1 MNRNLKAGPSKPR
14 LLDLVRQKIQAL
26 HYSRRTEKTY
36 IGWIKRFI
44 FFHGK
49 RHPSEM
55 GEKEINQ
62 FLTFL
67 AIRKQV
73 TASTQNQALCA
84 IVFLYR
90 HVLDRD
96 IGLLEGL
103 IRAKRPGRL
112 PVVLTKA
119 EVSQVVR
126 ELSGVKRLI
135 VMILY
140 GYGLRLME
148 CLLLRIKDI
157 DFSSNQIIVRDGKG
171 TKDRITMLPEVVKS
185 QLLEH
190 LKRVRTIHQLDI
202 KGGFGHVYLPYA
214 LSRKYPNAS
223 REWNWQYV
231 FPASKRFRNPNTGE
245 QGRHHI
251 HETAIQKSVRKAIK
265 DARIAKQAS
274 CHTFRHSFATHLLED
289 GYDIRTVQ
297 ELLRHKDVR
306 TTMIYTHILNRGVR
320 GVLSPADR
328 LK

>member
-1 MNRNLKAGPSKPR
+1 MYHYSQSGRQKPR
-14 LLDLVRQKIQAL
+14 LFDRVRQIIQAL
-26 HYSRRTEKTY
+26 HYSPRTEKTY

-49 RHPSEM
+49 RHPIEM
-55 GEKEINQ
+55 GEKEINE
-62 FLTFL
+62 FLSFL
-67 AIRKQV
+67 AIKKNV

-90 HVLDRD
+90 HVLNRD
-96 IGLLEGL
+96 IGLLDGL

-119 EVSQVVR
+119 EVRKIISH
-126 ELSGVKRLI
+126 LSGIKKMI
-135 VMILY
+135 VMIMY
-140 GYGLRLME
+140 GSGLRLME
-148 CLLLRIKDI
+148 CLRLRIKDI
-157 DFSSNQIIVRDGKG
+157 DLLSNQIIIRDGKG
-171 TKDRITMLPEVVKS
+171 NKDRITMLPEVENAPLK
-185 QLLEH
+185 EH
-190 LKRVRTIHQLDI
+190 LRRVWKIHQLDL
-202 KGGFGHVYLPYA
+202 KDGFGRVYLPYA
-214 LSRKYPNAS
+214 LSRKYPNAP

-231 FPASKRFRNPNTGE
+231 FPASKRFRNPGTGE

-251 HETAIQKSVRKAIK
+251 HETAIQKSVKKAIR
-265 DARIAKQAS
+265 DAGIVKHAS

-297 ELLRHKDVR
+297 ELLGHKDVR
-306 TTMIYTHILNRGVR
+306 TTMIYTHVLNRGVR

>member
-1 MNRNLKAGPSKPR
+1 MA
-14 LLDLVRQKIQAL
+14 
-26 HYSRRTEKTY
+26 
-36 IGWIKRFI
+36 IK
-44 FFHGK
+44 
-49 RHPSEM
+49 
-55 GEKEINQ
+55 
-62 FLTFL
+62 
-67 AIRKQV
+67 KQV

-90 HVLDRD
+90 QVLNKD

-103 IRAKRPGRL
+103 IRAKRPVRL
-112 PVVLTKA
+112 PVFLTKA
-119 EVSQVVR
+119 EVKQVFR
-126 ELSGVKRLI
+126 NLTGVKRMI
-135 VMILY
+135 VMIMY
-140 GYGLRLME
+140 GSGLRLME
-148 CLLLRIKDI
+148 CLRLRIKDI
-157 DFSSNQIIVRDGKG
+157 DFSSNQISVRDGKG
-171 TKDRITMLPEVVKS
+171 NKDRITMLPGVIKVPLK
-185 QLLEH
+185 EH
-190 LKRVRTIHQLDI
+190 LKRVWKIHQLDI
-202 KGGFGHVYLPYA
+202 KDGFGHVYLPYA

-251 HETAIQKSVRKAIK
+251 HETAIQKSVRKAMK

-297 ELLRHKDVR
+297 ELLGHKDVR
-306 TTMIYTHILNRGVR
+306 TTMIYAHVLNRGVR

>member
-1 MNRNLKAGPSKPR
+1 MNNIYQPEKRKPR
-14 LLDLVRQKIQAL
+14 LLDLVSQKIQTL

-44 FFHGK
+44 LFHGK
-49 RHPSEM
+49 RHPVKM
-55 GEKEINQ
+55 GEKEINR
-62 FLTFL
+62 FLSYL
-67 AIRKQV
+67 AIKKQV

-90 HVLDRD
+90 QVLNKD

-119 EVSQVVR
+119 EVKQVFR
-126 ELSGVKRLI
+126 NLTGIKRMI
-135 VMILY
+135 VMIMY
-140 GYGLRLME
+140 GSGLRLME
-148 CLLLRIKDI
+148 CLRLRIKDV

-171 TKDRITMLPEVVKS
+171 NKDRITMLPGVIKVPLK
-185 QLLEH
+185 EH
-190 LKRVRTIHQLDI
+190 LKRVWKIHQLDI
-202 KGGFGHVYLPYA
+202 KDGFGRVYLPYA

-231 FPASKRFRNPNTGE
+231 FPASKRFRNQNTGE

-251 HETAIQKSVRKAIK
+251 HETAIQKSVRKAMK

-297 ELLRHKDVR
+297 ELLGHKDVR
-306 TTMIYTHILNRGVR
+306 TTMIYTHVLKRGVR

>member
-1 MNRNLKAGPSKPR
+1 MYHYSQSGRQKSR
-14 LLDLVRQKIQAL
+14 LFDRVRQIIQAL
-26 HYSRRTEKTY
+26 HYSPRTEKTY

-49 RHPSEM
+49 RHPIEM
-55 GEKEINQ
+55 GEKEINE
-62 FLTFL
+62 FLSFL
-67 AIRKQV
+67 AIKKNV

-90 HVLDRD
+90 HVLNRD
-96 IGLLEGL
+96 IGLLDGL

-119 EVSQVVR
+119 EVRKVISH
-126 ELSGVKRLI
+126 LSGIKKMI
-135 VMILY
+135 VMIMY
-140 GYGLRLME
+140 GSGLRLME
-148 CLLLRIKDI
+148 CLRLRIKDI
-157 DFSSNQIIVRDGKG
+157 DLLSNQIIIRDGKG
-171 TKDRITMLPEVVKS
+171 NKDRITMLPEVVNAPLK
-185 QLLEH
+185 EH
-190 LKRVRTIHQLDI
+190 LRRVWKIHQLDL
-202 KGGFGHVYLPYA
+202 KDGLGRVYLPYA

-231 FPASKRFRNPNTGE
+231 FPASKRFRNPGTGE

-251 HETAIQKSVRKAIK
+251 HETAIQKSVKKAIRNAGIVK
-265 DARIAKQAS
+265 HAS

-297 ELLRHKDVR
+297 ELLGHKDVR
-306 TTMIYTHILNRGVR
+306 TTMIYTHVLNRGVR